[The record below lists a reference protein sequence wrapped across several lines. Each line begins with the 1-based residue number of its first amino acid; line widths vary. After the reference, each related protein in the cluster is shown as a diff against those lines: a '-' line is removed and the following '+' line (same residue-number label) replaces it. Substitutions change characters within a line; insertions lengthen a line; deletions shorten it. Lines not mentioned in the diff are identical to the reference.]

1 MAHRRV
7 SRDAPASTLFSSW
20 ARTAMQN
27 ARALH
32 EGAPV
37 ALALSLTPFAPL
49 LQSIPSHLDRRQT
62 TTLSTRGGMACTAP
76 PLCKRGGAKGRAC
89 PPTHSGVGTARSAV
103 GWGCDTIN
111 GGSR

>member
-7 SRDAPASTLFSSW
+7 PRDAPASTLFSSW

-37 ALALSLTPFAPL
+37 ALALSLTPFAAW
-49 LQSIPSHLDRRQT
+49 LQSNPSRPAL
-62 TTLSTRGGMACTAP
+62 
-76 PLCKRGGAKGRAC
+76 
-89 PPTHSGVGTARSAV
+89 ARESAAI
-103 GWGCDTIN
+103 DILFDP
-111 GGSR
+111 R